1 MVGVSSTIMDV
12 DTNRTFVDD
21 LFSNDEEK
29 CFQAVIQLKST
40 LIGSNKAKNR
50 VIEAGVV
57 PRLLNLLAEPTL
69 THPDLKVAVAF
80 ALGSIAKG
88 SDKHLKVLLDCEIV
102 SVLLNCI
109 VSSRDQR
116 FVEAC
121 LCCLRTLFCHRDAPV
136 DVLYSDP
143 ALISHL
149 LNLMPLST
157 SNQISVASILMHACK
172 SHDHQTSLTSQGAVQ
187 ALHLLL
193 LSPLPDVQ
201 LPALQCLAFL
211 VYANKAVSA
220 VVLSSSLEDQGHS
233 LLIDAVVRLMDRHHK
248 VEMQLAAARVISY
261 LFRCEVLEQ
270 NDPKVIYK
278 ALPTLVRLTKKDY
291 APEIRILAADTLA
304 MLIET
309 SPELQRVAAIFQPF
323 DSNRGL
329 IFVVGP
335 DLGQHEHHGHS
346 RIEQFELQHE
356 SKAKVYWFFDA
367 AHVFCHH
374 CRRQPRRPRI

>member
-1 MVGVSSTIMDV
+1 MTKKPYPFFQDV

-187 ALHLLL
+187 VHLGAPLYQIRAKNLQPILL
-193 LSPLPDVQ
+193 FFAGPTFATFKSTARCPVASVAMP
-201 LPALQCLAFL
+201 
-211 VYANKAVSA
+211 
-220 VVLSSSLEDQGHS
+220 SLFGLCQQGCIGS
-233 LLIDAVVRLMDRHHK
+233 
-248 VEMQLAAARVISY
+248 
-261 LFRCEVLEQ
+261 C
-270 NDPKVIYK
+270 
-278 ALPTLVRLTKKDY
+278 
-291 APEIRILAADTLA
+291 
-304 MLIET
+304 IE
-309 SPELQRVAAIFQPF
+309 F
-323 DSNRGL
+323 
-329 IFVVGP
+329 
-335 DLGQHEHHGHS
+335 
-346 RIEQFELQHE
+346 
-356 SKAKVYWFFDA
+356 
-367 AHVFCHH
+367 
-374 CRRQPRRPRI
+374 